1 MAKEHRC
8 ESCAWWEKD
17 ECIPSNHPIAGWCH
31 RLPPT
36 GMRIEATWW
45 CGEYEPNE
53 DALTSDA
60 GSYYIRYRQIVEE
73 WLNGNIEAGLPCRNL
88 VIMQALVTRL
98 AALDAEYA
106 DELPNGEDPGK
117 LNLS

>member
-8 ESCAWWEKD
+8 ESCAYWQGERGLKS
-17 ECIPSNHPIAGWCH
+17 IGKCH
-31 RLPPT
+31 RFP
-36 GMRIEATWW
+36 EALLKDYNSW